1 MSLFNQVNTVEDEI
15 LLFSEIY
22 WKKYSE
28 HLLDDIGELPPINMV
43 WKKSGTAGFAYYKG
57 KIEFNVPYFLSNTN
71 QSELEELIAH
81 ELAHIIQ
88 FRIYPKAK
96 QGHGPEFRYIMNCIG
111 FSGRTYHSMSVSS
124 AKSVVSNKSAILA
137 EVEI

>member
-15 LLFSEIY
+15 LLFSNIF

-28 HLLDDIGELPPINMV
+28 HLLDDIGELPPIKMV
-43 WKKSGTAGFAYYKG
+43 WKKSGVAGFAYYKG
-57 KIEFNVPYFLSNTN
+57 IVEFNVPYFLSHTN
-71 QSELEELIAH
+71 QEELEELIAH

-88 FRIYPKAK
+88 YRIYPKAK
-96 QGHGPEFRYIMNCIG
+96 QAHGPEFRYIMNCIG
-111 FSGRTYHSMSVSS
+111 LAGRTYHYMSVSK
-124 AKSVVSNKSAILA
+124 AKSVVDNKSAILN

>member
-1 MSLFNQVNTVEDEI
+1 MLFNDINSVEDSI
-15 LLFSEIY
+15 MATA
-22 WKKYSE
+22 KKYWQDYEES
-28 HLLDDIGELPPINMV
+28 LLDTIGELPPITFV
-43 WKKSGTAGFAYYKG
+43 FKKSGTAGFAYYSG
-57 KIEFNVPYFLSNTN
+57 TVEYNLAYFLSHSKDND
-71 QSELEELIAH
+71 LEELIAH

-88 FRIYPKAK
+88 FRIYPSAK
-96 QGHGPEFRYIMNCIG
+96 QNHGPEFKYIMNCIG